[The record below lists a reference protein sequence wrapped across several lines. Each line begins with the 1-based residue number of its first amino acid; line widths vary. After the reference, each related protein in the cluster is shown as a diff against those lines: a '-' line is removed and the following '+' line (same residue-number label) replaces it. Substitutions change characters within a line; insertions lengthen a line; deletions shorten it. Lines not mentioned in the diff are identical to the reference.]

1 MKAWGTGRLYRRG
14 GTWWIQFSHRG
25 ELHRESSRSRVRADA
40 AKLLRAR
47 LAEISQGRLLRRSP
61 EKVTFQELEALYEA
75 DYIRR
80 GNRSWARVE
89 YSLKHLRPV
98 FGKLPAVAIT
108 YEAVARYITV
118 RTANSARATVFQEV
132 CALGRMRRLGFL
144 AGLLPHPTPLPTIK
158 LDNVRQGF
166 FSDEE
171 VMRVLRHLP
180 DWYTPAIE
188 FAWRT
193 GWRIGEVKGLMWA
206 RVDFRDGMVR
216 LEPGTTKNRQGRM
229 FPFGVHPQLN
239 ALLVGQRERTK
250 EWQQEHAQ
258 VVPWVFWRSGQR
270 LGDHRDT
277 WTRACRQAGLPGRLV
292 HDLRR
297 TAVRNLERAAIP
309 RSTAMR
315 ITGHLT
321 ESVYRRYAISSDAD
335 MVEAVRKLAATQPA
349 CLPSETTS
357 LPAVATGSSTEQA
370 QS

>member
-1 MKAWGTGRLYRRG
+1 
-14 GTWWIQFSHRG
+14 
-25 ELHRESSRSRVRADA
+25 
-40 AKLLRAR
+40 
-47 LAEISQGRLLRRSP
+47 
-61 EKVTFQELEALYEA
+61 
-75 DYIRR
+75 
-80 GNRSWARVE
+80 
-89 YSLKHLRPV
+89 
-98 FGKLPAVAIT
+98 
-108 YEAVARYITV
+108 
-118 RTANSARATVFQEV
+118 
-132 CALGRMRRLGFL
+132 MRRLGFL
-144 AGLLPHPTPLPTIK
+144 AGILPPPTPLPTIK

-180 DWYTPAIE
+180 DWYAPAIE

-193 GWRIGEVKGLMWA
+193 GWRIGEVKGLMWP

-216 LEPGTTKNRQGRM
+216 LDPGTTKNRQGRM
-229 FPFGVHPQLN
+229 FPYGVHPQLN

-250 EWQQEHAQ
+250 EWKREHDQ
-258 VVPWVFWRSGQR
+258 VVPWVFWRSGQQ

-349 CLPSETTS
+349 SLPSETTS
-357 LPAVATGSSTEQA
+357 LPAVATESSTEQA
-370 QS
+370 QF